1 MSKKVLGTVFGAGA
15 IGVVTAVVI
24 HQILKAKKERKA
36 WEEFMDSL
44 DDEEFEFEETCFEEE
59 NEDADMVYETICP
72 ETTSQETEEKVE
84 EIKGAETA
92 EVKTK
97 ESVEEKDTKK
107 NKKGNK

>member
-59 NEDADMVYETICP
+59 NNNVDMVDETVKP
-72 ETTSQETEEKVE
+72 EMVNLQSEETVEESKDVEVAEEK
-84 EIKGAETA
+84 AE
-92 EVKTK
+92 